1 MQFDLAQVFEVA
13 YEYSSMTDAT
23 RPFHHSPEQIPAI
36 LSTDLLLGRA
46 GTLCKL
52 TFVADP

>member
-23 RPFHHSPEQIPAI
+23 RPFHHSP
-36 LSTDLLLGRA
+36 
-46 GTLCKL
+46 
-52 TFVADP
+52 